1 MRRRGLLGYV
11 CVLAV
16 VISGC
21 SIATQNAATPLP
33 PQLRLPPTSSTT
45 TTTLPISKGTHE
57 LQVYFLKNGQL
68 HPVQQPYS
76 TDPIVTAL
84 TALAIGPSP
93 DERGN
98 GITSAFSESPAQITS
113 AGTRDG
119 GKTALVQIDQAF
131 LDLQGEAFEEAAAQV
146 VYTVTG
152 LAGGPKSVEFLLGS
166 VPKPVL
172 VPPGFLVSGPVG
184 QENYCSASSS
194 GRWSFCPAP

>member
-1 MRRRGLLGYV
+1 LLGYV
-11 CVLAV
+11 CLLAV
-16 VISGC
+16 ALSGC

-33 PQLRLPPTSSTT
+33 AQLRLPPTSSTT
-45 TTTLPISKGTHE
+45 TTTLPVSKGTHE

-68 HPVQQPYS
+68 YPVQQPYS

-93 DERGN
+93 DERAN

-113 AGTRDG
+113 AGTRNN

-131 LDLQGEAFEEAAAQV
+131 LDLQGEAFEEAAAQA

-152 LAGGPKSVEFLLGS
+152 LTSGPKSVEFLLGS
-166 VPKPVL
+166 VAKPVL
-172 VPPGFLVSGPVG
+172 VPPGFLVSGPVTR
-184 QENYCSASSS
+184 ENYCASAS
-194 GRWSFCPAP
+194 GTPWSFCPTP